1 MPSSVYP
8 RAAAPLDLPLVA
20 DRGGVPS
27 LVIAQ
32 AQVLE
37 LFDGAAPG
45 LRRYVQSC
53 GLSPEAA
60 EDVVQDAFLALF
72 RHLRNGGAQHNLRG
86 WLVQVCHYLA
96 LKQRERQ
103 ARRHRHEAA
112 PRWELADVI
121 DDTTEPPDVQL
132 TAREEQRRL
141 IAVFR
146 ALPERD
152 RQCLSLRAEGLRY
165 REIASTLGISL
176 GSVAKSI
183 AQAVGRL
190 SRAISS

>member
-8 RAAAPLDLPLVA
+8 RAATPLDLPLVG
-20 DRGGVPS
+20 DGGAPS
-27 LVIAQ
+27 LAAAQ

-37 LFDGAAPG
+37 LFDTAAPG

-53 GLSPEAA
+53 GLSAEAA

-72 RHLRNGGAQHNLRG
+72 RHLRSGGAQHNLRG
-86 WLVQVCHYLA
+86 WLVQVCHYQA
-96 LKQRERQ
+96 LKHRERQ
-103 ARRHRHEAA
+103 ARRYRHEAA
-112 PRWELADVI
+112 PRWELADVV
-121 DDTTEPPDVQL
+121 DDTTESPDVQL
-132 TAREEQRRL
+132 TAREERRRL
-141 IAVFR
+141 VAVFR

-183 AQAVGRL
+183 AQAVSRL
-190 SRAISS
+190 SRAISG